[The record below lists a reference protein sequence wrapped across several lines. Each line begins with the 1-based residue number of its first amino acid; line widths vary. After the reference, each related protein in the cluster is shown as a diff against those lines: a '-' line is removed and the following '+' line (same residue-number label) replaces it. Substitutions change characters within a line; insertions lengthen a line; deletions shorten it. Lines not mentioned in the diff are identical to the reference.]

1 MESLESVIHQLF
13 NLYFTKGQS
22 NYFGENV
29 SQLEHASQTA
39 DLAIQNGADDEQI
52 IAAFFHDVGHLCAPD
67 QSDKIDIYGIKNHE
81 DLGGEYL
88 KKLGFS
94 NRIVYLIKNHVQ
106 AKRYL
111 TFTDPV
117 YLKSLSHAS
126 LMTLKAQGGPMTE
139 VEAVYFEMQPDFK
152 YVIALAQMG

>member
-52 IAAFFHDVGHLCAPD
+52 IAAFFL
-67 QSDKIDIYGIKNHE
+67 
-81 DLGGEYL
+81 
-88 KKLGFS
+88 
-94 NRIVYLIKNHVQ
+94 
-106 AKRYL
+106 
-111 TFTDPV
+111 
-117 YLKSLSHAS
+117 
-126 LMTLKAQGGPMTE
+126 
-139 VEAVYFEMQPDFK
+139 
-152 YVIALAQMG
+152 